1 MNNTLQSNADVFVG
15 SSLSSMIL
23 ASHHKSKN
31 PHSDVVILDGL
42 PKVGGG
48 NGSYLAKNGELFDYG
63 MRVYYECNI
72 EELDSIVAKS
82 LPKKDLL
89 FLENNKKD
97 PAACFFQ
104 GKIQMNSPC
113 LDLRSLS
120 APVRKLVMKQ
130 ISEAKRNIDKKNY
143 KNCSDYLIE
152 DWARQ
157 QLATTS
163 FQSWSTTI
171 KAKSVS

>member
-31 PHSDVVILDGL
+31 PHSDVVILDSL

-82 LPKKDLL
+82 LPKKIYCSSKITKRIQQLV
-89 FLENNKKD
+89 FR
-97 PAACFFQ
+97 
-104 GKIQMNSPC
+104 KIQMNP
-113 LDLRSLS
+113 
-120 APVRKLVMKQ
+120 LV
-130 ISEAKRNIDKKNY
+130 
-143 KNCSDYLIE
+143 
-152 DWARQ
+152 
-157 QLATTS
+157 
-163 FQSWSTTI
+163 
-171 KAKSVS
+171 